1 MEKQKIVLT
10 TILVMFVLAVLPV
23 VSAATMDPQIYAPL
37 NSTNHTGTV
46 TINCTTEHEVTNV
59 SVWYGIGSTAMV
71 QLGSNLANSTVNDNV
86 TTTVWNGTLTITAAM
101 DGTYNVSCKADNT
114 SVVWSPNATGI
125 MFDTTDPV
133 CSLVRQSRT
142 IEWKGTQLITWT
154 STDTN
159 LVSTLVT
166 IDRPEDGID
175 LTDSDAN
182 DARTLTSQE
191 TKYVGDWTVTL
202 LATDGATNTCTEEV
216 TFKSTYG
223 DGEIWEAGEPPVDTG
238 KNLLLLIIIG
248 VVLWYIFIRKK

>member
-10 TILVMFVLAVLPV
+10 TILVMFVLAVLPL

-37 NSTNHTGTV
+37 NSTNHTGSVTV
-46 TINCTTEHEVTNV
+46 NCTTEHEVTNV
-59 SVWYGIGSTAMV
+59 SIWYGIGSTAMV
-71 QLGSNLANSTVNDNV
+71 QLGSNLINSTTNDNS
-86 TTTVWNGTLTITAAM
+86 TTNWNGTITITAAM
-101 DGTYNVSCKADNT
+101 DGTWNVSCKADNT
-114 SVVWSPNATGI
+114 SVLWSPNATVI

-133 CSLVRQSRT
+133 CSLVRQSST

-159 LVSTLVT
+159 LVSTSVT
-166 IDRPEDGID
+166 IDGPEDQSTI
-175 LTDSDAN
+175 TDTDEN
-182 DARTLTSQE
+182 KARTLTSQE

-223 DGEIWEAGEPPVDTG
+223 EGEIWEPTPTVPDTG
-238 KNLLLLIIIG
+238 KNLLLLIILG
-248 VVLWYIFIRKK
+248 VVLWVIFGKKK